1 MNEPERRYEQEEA
14 PPKILAD
21 LGAAIREHRRELG
34 LAQDVLAERAG
45 VNRTYLSDVEAG
57 KRNVALLNIEKIAR
71 ALNLEPW
78 QLLKR
83 AREKP

>member
-1 MNEPERRYEQEEA
+1 MAVDRPNHEREDA
-14 PPKILAD
+14 PPEILSA
-21 LGAAIREHRRELG
+21 LGMAVRDRRRELG

-45 VNRTYLSDVEAG
+45 VNRTYLSGVEAG
-57 KRNVALLNIEKIAR
+57 KHNVAMLNVEKIAR
-71 ALNLEPW
+71 ALDLEPW